1 MDPVALRMFDS
12 PGAEDIAK
20 RSGGTRKM
28 VSDSLAN
35 LESLG
40 GEAAENSRKMRRF
53 IEQEKIF
60 LNFSAPGEGFSSSA
74 WKARYLNDTLRE
86 TQKKAASFWKG
97 ALKALDEGKG
107 RASQGLMRN
116 VTQSGLLAKGIGTS
130 DLNRLLHP
138 CRGLTLGY
146 TNAVSGVVNSQ
157 LAYTGSTVT
166 KAGMKKIREDIRK
179 MFESVK
185 AYRATGNDRSRY
197 EDLVPWSTTA
207 PGAESIKNKWFSTM
221 IHEIGHQVHFRA
233 YQGNNFPR
241 KYKKLGGD
249 NLIGRYSTKDD
260 KELFAE
266 SYVHYV
272 ISPENLKK
280 NAPQLYA
287 WVDDA
292 MTILFK

>member
-1 MDPVALRMFDS
+1 MPILFPVQAPPS
-12 PGAEDIAK
+12 
-20 RSGGTRKM
+20 
-28 VSDSLAN
+28 
-35 LESLG
+35 
-40 GEAAENSRKMRRF
+40 
-53 IEQEKIF
+53 
-60 LNFSAPGEGFSSSA
+60 FSASYPVGPEQNQPPGHSQ
-74 WKARYLNDTLRE
+74 
-86 TQKKAASFWKG
+86 QKRIEELVLIQLLYRNGYSDH
-97 ALKALDEGKG
+97 LD
-107 RASQGLMRN
+107 
-116 VTQSGLLAKGIGTS
+116 
-130 DLNRLLHP
+130 RLLHP

-166 KAGMKKIREDIRK
+166 KAGVKKIREDIRK

-185 AYRATGNDRSRY
+185 AYRATGNDRFRY
-197 EDLVPWSTTA
+197 EDLVTWSTTA

-233 YQGNNFPR
+233 YQGNKFPR

-249 NLIGRYSTKDD
+249 NLIGRYATKNDD
-260 KELFAE
+260 ELFAE

-272 ISPENLKK
+272 ISPESLKK